1 MIQIRI
7 ADAADAEAISR
18 VVIRSL
24 RESNAGD
31 YHPDHIAGLVEGFS
45 PEGVLARMKGRTT
58 FVAIKGDEIV
68 GTASLGDGRVHTV
81 FISPDLQKQGV
92 GAALMARVEALAQT
106 RAIPLLTVRSSITA
120 EGFYQK
126 LGYQPVREEV
136 FGLERTII
144 MSKLFPSP

>member
-1 MIQIRI
+1 MIEIRL

-18 VVIRSL
+18 LVIRSL

-31 YHPDHIAGLVEGFS
+31 YRPDHIAGLVAGFS
-45 PEGVLARMKGRTT
+45 AEGVSERMKGRTT
-58 FVAIKGDEIV
+58 FVAIQGGEIV

-81 FISPDLQKQGV
+81 FINPDLQGRGI
-92 GAALMARVEALAQT
+92 GAALMAQVEALAQT

-126 LGYQPVREEV
+126 LGYHPVREEV
-136 FGLERTII
+136 YGLERTII
-144 MSKLFPSP
+144 MSKPLAG

>member
-1 MIQIRI
+1 MIEIRI
-7 ADAADAEAISR
+7 AEATDAEAISA

-24 RESNAGD
+24 RESNADD

-45 PEGVLARMKGRTT
+45 PAGVLERMKGRTT
-58 FVAIKGDEIV
+58 FVAVLSGEIV

-81 FISPDLQKQGV
+81 FISPDLQKRGI
-92 GAALMARVEALAQT
+92 GAALMARVEALAHT
-106 RAIPLLTVRSSITA
+106 RATPLLTVRSSITA

-144 MSKLFPSP
+144 MEKALAT